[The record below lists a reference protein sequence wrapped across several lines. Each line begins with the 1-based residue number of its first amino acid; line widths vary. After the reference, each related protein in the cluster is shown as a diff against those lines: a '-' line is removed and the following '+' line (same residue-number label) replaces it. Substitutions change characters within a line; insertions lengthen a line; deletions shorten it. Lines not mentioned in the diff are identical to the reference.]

1 MSKLVK
7 AVIFDDDL
15 HYKIARGLL
24 VAYNVAKASYGP
36 NAGNA
41 LIEYPYG
48 DPLISRDGVTNLRK
62 LILEDAVENA
72 AVQTVVQASKHNDQ
86 SVGDGTTA
94 ATILAYH
101 LYTKGRK
108 RIAAGDN
115 QMVVS
120 RQIIEAGNVAVAAI
134 DELKKKLDPKM
145 LKAVATTSAG
155 DAAIGA
161 LVAETVS
168 AVGADGGVNLEDFAG
183 RGVYNEVMEGFYFRK
198 GIISAYL
205 LKDTANMESKHFN
218 VPILILD
225 KQLREQSEA
234 AELMDRIMEK
244 KFKELVIVGSVQGDA
259 LNFIIQ
265 LRLDNKLIV
274 SIVDPPYDFRS
285 LFLED
290 LALVTDATVIT
301 EGYDVNEFN
310 PMPRKIMTPEGE
322 EEIIPG
328 QLGMAAKV
336 IIDTNGTMI
345 LGADGSEKA
354 VEKRVGDLQKQLGE
368 ATSPEDITA
377 IRGRLSRL
385 NGKVAIIRVGGAT
398 ETEQKE
404 VKLRVQDAVG
414 AAQAALKDGILPG
427 GGTALARLEVGFKEA
442 FEAPFL
448 QLATNSGV
456 NAERLLFQLQDAP
469 DWFGFDLK
477 NITDTPIDLY
487 KAGVVD
493 PALVIKEVVTNAA
506 SVAAKLLTTS
516 SAITLVNR
524 EEKHD

>member
-7 AVIFDDDL
+7 DVIFGDEL
-15 HYKIARGLL
+15 HVKIARGLEK
-24 VAYNVAKASYGP
+24 AYNVAKASYGP

-48 DPLISRDGVTNLRK
+48 DPLISRDGVTNLRT
-62 LILEDAVENA
+62 LTLDDAVENA
-72 AVQTVVQASKHNDQ
+72 AVKTVVQASKHNDQ

-101 LYTKGRK
+101 WYTAGRK
-108 RIAAGDN
+108 LIASGEN

-120 RQIIEAGNVAVAAI
+120 RRIIEAGNKAIEAI
-134 DELKKKLDPKM
+134 DAIKKPLKDDM
-145 LKAVATTSAG
+145 LQAVATTSAG
-155 DAAIGA
+155 DPAVGA
-161 LVAETVS
+161 LVAETVK

-205 LKDTANMESKHFN
+205 LKDTANMESKHYN

-225 KQLREQSEA
+225 KQLKEQAEA
-234 AELMDRIMEK
+234 AELMDRIISLN
-244 KFKELVIVGSVQGDA
+244 FKELVIIGGVGGDA

-265 LRLDNKLIV
+265 LRLDNKLLV
-274 SIVDPPYDFRS
+274 SIVDPPYDARS

-290 LALVTDATVIT
+290 LALVTDGTVIT

-310 PMPRKIMTPEGE
+310 PMPKKLLIDGE
-322 EEIIPG
+322 EQIIPG

-345 LGADGSEKA
+345 LGADGSKKA
-354 VEKRVGDLQKQLGE
+354 VEKRVEHLEKQLKE
-368 ATSPEDITA
+368 ATSPIDVEM

-469 DWFGFDLK
+469 DWHGFDLR
-477 NITDTPIDLY
+477 NITDKPVDLY